1 HFQGGGGAMTSEHF
15 IWIVDSTANSKR
27 LILTCRDRKN
37 RERMAELQERRRGLQ
52 ALLGTRLAELRHICL
67 QEAELTGTVP
77 CDFPLEVGEKPPCVQ
92 RRGGNRKNL
101 SVCLQEEDT
110 QRSKQRKKI
119 FSGTLRKH
127 NTSEHNHTN
136 THISKRTVHRG
147 CHTEQ
152 RMLSHL
158 WLSCLSDNATAQ
170 SHPLVVSSGSPA
182 EIFYQNKTSRNLLN
196 RYTDLNSH
204 LHHKKTC
211 TVNPSRVTNTLQ
223 THKPPSNPPTGSQD
237 STSSTPSVGGEGSN
251 GLVGSITP
259 PQEELAAQHIGAM
272 SRQMSAGGTFWS
284 PEMLTDRHVRTISE
298 EEKGTVAGK
307 RREGAYGEILL
318 DYVCGRQR
326 QLQRQFSQPNKK
338 PITVQ
343 HQLLRNGDSV
353 HQLPGAPPICYRHL
367 GGKQDRSTVTR
378 TKSCGHNSTLPTIQ
392 PDPHPNL
399 LPPRPP
405 QPASNQDSQL
415 EEATRSLH
423 KALALE
429 GLRDWY
435 LRNTLGSSHHNQAS
449 SKVTAGAGTKAKAK
463 VKGQN
468 GGGEA
473 LQRRRT
479 THAVLPQS
487 TYDTDGGYQHAAL
500 HPKPT
505 LSHSVTFHG
514 HPLASAGT
522 FCHDLFSAQKQEAPS
537 HLISDQLSPGTL
549 V

>member
-1 HFQGGGGAMTSEHF
+1 MEVKGHF
-15 IWIVDSTANSKR
+15 ISAPE
-27 LILTCRDRKN
+27 ILTCRDRKN

-92 RRGGNRKNL
+92 RRGGNRK
-101 SVCLQEEDT
+101 SRVEEENT

-136 THISKRTVHRG
+136 THNSKRTVHRG
-147 CHTEQ
+147 CHTDDTVRSE
-152 RMLSHL
+152 SSSTPDSAGHEHGN
-158 WLSCLSDNATAQ
+158 DNATAQ

-196 RYTDLNSH
+196 RAD
-204 LHHKKTC
+204 
-211 TVNPSRVTNTLQ
+211 TLQ

-298 EEKGTVAGK
+298 EEKGTAAGK

-367 GGKQDRSTVTR
+367 GGKQERSTVTR
-378 TKSCGHNSTLPTIQ
+378 TKSCGHNSTPPTIQ

-405 QPASNQDSQL
+405 QLASNQDSQL

-449 SKVTAGAGTKAKAK
+449 SKVTAGAGTKTKAK

-487 TYDTDGGYQHAAL
+487 TYETDGGYQHAAL

-514 HPLASAGT
+514 HPLHSRTSAGT

>member
-1 HFQGGGGAMTSEHF
+1 MEVKGHF
-15 IWIVDSTANSKR
+15 ISAPD
-27 LILTCRDRKN
+27 ILTCRDRKH
-37 RERMAELQERRRGLQ
+37 RERMVELQERRRGLQ

-92 RRGGNRKNL
+92 RRGGNRK
-101 SVCLQEEDT
+101 SRVEEEET

-127 NTSEHNHTN
+127 NTSEHNGHNHSN
-136 THISKRTVHRG
+136 THNSKRTVHRG
-147 CHTEQ
+147 CHTDDTVRSE
-152 RMLSHL
+152 SSSTPDSAGHEH
-158 WLSCLSDNATAQ
+158 DNATTQ

-182 EIFYQNKTSRNLLN
+182 EIFYHNKTSRNVLN
-196 RYTDLNSH
+196 RPDA
-204 LHHKKTC
+204 
-211 TVNPSRVTNTLQ
+211 LQ
-223 THKPPSNPPTGSQD
+223 THKPTSHPPTGSQD
-237 STSSTPSVGGEGSN
+237 SSSSTPSVGGEGSN
-251 GLVGSITP
+251 GLLGSITP
-259 PQEELAAQHIGAM
+259 PQEEHHIGAM
-272 SRQMSAGGTFWS
+272 SRQTSAGGTFWS
-284 PEMLTDRHVRTISE
+284 SEMLSDRHRRTAAE
-298 EEKGTVAGK
+298 EEKGTAAGK
-307 RREGAYGEILL
+307 RRGGAYGEILL

-326 QLQRQFSQPNKK
+326 QLQRQFSQPNKQ
-338 PITVQ
+338 PITAQ
-343 HQLLRNGDSV
+343 HQLLRNGDSA
-353 HQLPGAPPICYRHL
+353 HQLPGAPPICHRR
-367 GGKQDRSTVTR
+367 QERSTVTR
-378 TKSCGHNSTLPTIQ
+378 TKSCGHNSTPPAIQ

-405 QPASNQDSQL
+405 QLPPNQDSQL

-449 SKVTAGAGTKAKAK
+449 TKVTAGAGTKMKAK

-479 THAVLPQS
+479 THAVLPPS
-487 TYDTDGGYQHAAL
+487 SYEADGGYQHAAL

-514 HPLASAGT
+514 HPLHSRTSANT
-522 FCHDLFSAQKQEAPS
+522 FCHDLLSAQKQEAPS
-537 HLISDQLSPGTL
+537 HLIPDQLSPGTL